1 MTTNRMET
9 DKGFVSS
16 LIAVLVSRDVPP
28 TRAEVEDKAKQLAA
42 VFDYNGDLRSAVDE
56 AMIAIDTR
64 MGAGVSLVDA
74 EANHD
79 DEWVYKREGI
89 GWTY

>member
-1 MTTNRMET
+1 MSSNRTEI

-16 LIAVLVSRDVPP
+16 LIAVLVARDTLP
-28 TRAEVEDKAKQLAA
+28 TKTEVEEKAKQLAV
-42 VFDYNGDLRSAVDE
+42 VFDYEGDLRSAVDE
-56 AMIAIDTR
+56 AMVAIDTR
-64 MGAGVSLVDA
+64 MGAGVSLVDI

-89 GWTY
+89 EWTY

>member
-64 MGAGVSLVDA
+64 MGAGVSLVDT